1 MSQIKKIIKLFFAI
15 RQHWSNISIIRTIS
29 YSLRN
34 PGIILVG
41 KSILSGGGRIITN
54 PNSYVLLGVEG
65 TTNVP
70 IQLINEGNIEF
81 LGYVSLYKGTKC
93 VVAKNG
99 YLRIGDGT
107 YINEYTRI
115 FTYHKIFIGSGCAIS
130 WNVVIADTDVHKI
143 FKNDTHVNPN
153 RSVEIADNVWIG
165 FNSTITKGTIIKNN
179 TIIGSNSFVH
189 GQIEGNNIYYGN
201 PLKSVEFDKWL

>member
-1 MSQIKKIIKLFFAI
+1 MSRIRKIIKLFFAI

-34 PGIILVG
+34 PGVILVG

-70 IQLINEGNIEF
+70 IQLIIEGNIEF

-99 YLRIGDGT
+99 YLRIGNGT

-115 FTYHKIFIGSGCAIS
+115 FTYHKICIGAGCAIS
-130 WNVVIADTDVHKI
+130 WNVVITDTDIHKI
-143 FKNDTHVNPN
+143 FNKEIHVNPN
-153 RSVEIADNVWIG
+153 RSVDIGDNVWIG
-165 FNSTITKGTIIKNN
+165 FNSTITKGAIIKNN
-179 TIIGSNSFVH
+179 TIIGSNTLVH
-189 GQIEGNNIYYGN
+189 GQIEGNKIYYGN
-201 PLKSVEFDKWL
+201 PLKSVEFERWV